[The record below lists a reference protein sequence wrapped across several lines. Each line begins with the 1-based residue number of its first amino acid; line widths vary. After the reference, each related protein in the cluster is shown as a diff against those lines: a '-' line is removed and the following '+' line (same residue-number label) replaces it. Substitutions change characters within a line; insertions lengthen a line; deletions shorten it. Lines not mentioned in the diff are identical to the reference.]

1 MTKFCARGFHESV
14 REVGMLSDSE
24 IHDVVVSIPENAEV
38 LAVLDTLSLPDC
50 YLTAGCLFQPIWNRQ
65 TGKPDLWGVKDF
77 DVFYFDNDTS
87 WEAENEVI
95 ECARIPL
102 GSLAKRVEIR
112 NQARVHLWYEQRF
125 GSSISPLMRST
136 DGIDRFLIS
145 CTCVGIEVS
154 SRKLYAPHGVE
165 ELYEVVLTMNPINPK
180 PNLFRKK
187 ALDYQS
193 RWPWLVIAD

>member
-1 MTKFCARGFHESV
+1 MTKFCARRFHKCV
-14 REVGMLSDSE
+14 REFGMLDDSA

-38 LAVLDTLSLPDC
+38 LAVLDELRLPDC
-50 YLTAGCLFQPIWNRQ
+50 YLTAGCLFQPIWNRK
-65 TGKPDLWGVKDF
+65 TRKPDLWGVKDF

-87 WEAENEVI
+87 WEAENEI
-95 ECARIPL
+95 IQRAIKPL

-112 NQARVHLWYEQRF
+112 NQARVHLWYEQKF
-125 GSSISPLMRST
+125 GSSITPLMRST

-145 CTCVGIEVS
+145 CTCIGIEVS
-154 SRKLYAPHGVE
+154 SRELYAPNGLK
-165 ELYEVVLTMNPINPK
+165 ELYDGELKMNPINPK
-180 PNLFRKK
+180 PNLFQKK